1 MIERETSGQM
11 LDRFLSVLSCF
22 SVHAP
27 VASAAEIR
35 ERTTLPPTTTTRLI
49 RLLLDR
55 GVLSQTKRGYKLSLR
70 FVGWAEVAK
79 AGSDLVEAS
88 TPILS
93 ELRDRSGES
102 TGLALLDKD
111 CRYVINNCSSKKSIV
126 FHTEIGQTLPL
137 YAGSGGKVLLAF
149 SDPPPTVERL
159 KKLASG
165 TITSRAKLE
174 KELELIRKR
183 GWAYAQSEREDGLN
197 SVGAP
202 VLDAG
207 GLIGSMTIG
216 GPAFRMGEDR
226 AEELG
231 LMVLDAAR
239 ELSLAIG
246 YQGKYPP
253 VREANDTN
261 DTKKHDK
268 HEKLRD

>member
-1 MIERETSGQM
+1 MVEQETSGQM
-11 LDRFLSVLSCF
+11 LDRFVSVLSCL
-22 SVHAP
+22 SVDAP
-27 VASAAEIR
+27 VATAAEIR
-35 ERTTLPPTTTTRLI
+35 ERTGLPPTTTNRLL
-49 RLLLDR
+49 RSLLDR
-55 GVLSQTKRGYKLSLR
+55 GVLTQDRRGYKLSLR

-88 TPILS
+88 TPILT

-102 TGLALLDKD
+102 TGLALLDND
-111 CRYVINNCSSKKSIV
+111 CRYVINNCSSRKSIV

-137 YAGSGGKVLLAF
+137 HAGSGGKVILAF
-149 SDPPPTVERL
+149 NDQQVDLTRL

-165 TITSRAKLE
+165 TITTRAKLA

-197 SVGAP
+197 SVAAP

-216 GPAFRMGEDR
+216 GPSFRMGEDR

-231 LMVLDAAR
+231 AMVFAAAR

-246 YQGKYPP
+246 YQGSYPP
-253 VREANDTN
+253 ARDMNNQKDMNDRRN
-261 DTKKHDK
+261 
-268 HEKLRD
+268 

>member
-1 MIERETSGQM
+1 MVEPETSGQM
-11 LDRFLSVLSCF
+11 LDRFVSVLSCF

-27 VASAAEIR
+27 VATAAEIR
-35 ERTTLPPTTTTRLI
+35 ARTGLPPTTTN
-49 RLLLDR
+49 RLLRSLVDR
-55 GVLSQTKRGYKLSLR
+55 GVLSQDRRGYKLSLR

-93 ELRDRSGES
+93 ALRDRSGES
-102 TGLALLDKD
+102 TGLALLDND
-111 CRYVINNCSSKKSIV
+111 CRYVINNCSSRKSIV

-137 YAGSGGKVLLAF
+137 HAGSGGKVILAF
-149 SDPPPTVERL
+149 NNQQLDVKRL

-165 TITSRAKLE
+165 TITSRANLA

-197 SVGAP
+197 SVAAP
-202 VLDAG
+202 VFDSG

-216 GPAFRMGEDR
+216 GPSFRMGEVR

-231 LMVLDAAR
+231 AMVFEAAR

-246 YQGKYPP
+246 YQGSYPP
-253 VREANDTN
+253 ARDTN
-261 DTKKHDK
+261 DKNDT
-268 HEKLRD
+268 RN

>member
-1 MIERETSGQM
+1 MADQETSGQM
-11 LDRFLSVLSCF
+11 LDRFVSVLSCF

-27 VASAAEIR
+27 VATAADVR
-35 ERTTLPPTTTTRLI
+35 ERTGLPPTTTNRLI
-49 RLLLDR
+49 RSLVER
-55 GVLSQTKRGYKLSLR
+55 GILSQDPRGYKLSLR

-88 TPILS
+88 TPILA

-102 TGLALLDKD
+102 TGLALLDND
-111 CRYVINNCSSKKSIV
+111 CRYVINNCSSRRSIV

-137 YAGSGGKVLLAF
+137 YAGSGGKVILAF
-149 SDPPPTVERL
+149 TDHLPNLRRL
-159 KKLASG
+159 TKLASG

-174 KELELIRKR
+174 KELEVIRER

-197 SVGAP
+197 SVAAP
-202 VLDAG
+202 VLDAS

-253 VREANDTN
+253 VRDTG
-261 DTKKHDK
+261 DTQNTTI
-268 HEKLRD
+268 RRR

>member
-1 MIERETSGQM
+1 MAEQETSGQM
-11 LDRFLSVLSCF
+11 LDRFVSVLSCF
-22 SVHAP
+22 SVHEP
-27 VASAAEIR
+27 VATAAEIR
-35 ERTTLPPTTTTRLI
+35 ERTGLPPTTTN
-49 RLLLDR
+49 RLLRSLVDR
-55 GVLSQTKRGYKLSLR
+55 GVLSQDLRGYKLSLR

-88 TPILS
+88 TPILA

-111 CRYVINNCSSKKSIV
+111 CRYVINNCSSRRSIV

-149 SDPPPTVERL
+149 TDQQPNLKRL
-159 KKLASG
+159 TKLAGG
-165 TITSRAKLE
+165 TITSRSKLE
-174 KELELIRKR
+174 KELSLIRER

-197 SVGAP
+197 SVAAP

-253 VREANDTN
+253 VRDAADT
-261 DTKKHDK
+261 
-268 HEKLRD
+268 